1 MSARRSRT
9 AARAL
14 TLGAL
19 PLAVA
24 AYAVTPAAA
33 HGSMTDPVSR
43 VAACYAEGPE
53 SPKSDACKAA
63 VAASGA
69 QAFYDWN
76 AVNIANAAGQSKSLI
91 PDGQLCSA
99 GNAKYKGLDLPRA
112 DWPASP
118 MKSGAHTFRYK
129 GTAPHKGSFE
139 LYVTKDGYDPT
150 KPLKW
155 SDLEA
160 APFAKVTDPGM
171 QSGDYVFS
179 GTVPNKSG
187 RHLIYSVWQRSDSPE
202 AFYSCSDVVFGKDS
216 GAGTGGGNGGNGGNG
231 GQNGTG
237 GNGTGGA
244 GNGGT
249 GEGKPGSGT
258 GTGGNGGAGNGTGGN
273 GTAGNGTGGAGK
285 PGTGG
290 GKPGSGAGTGIP
302 GVDPD
307 CPLAQVPTDAQ
318 FEEATDKSTVEH
330 AGHGDDDAKTNGKDK
345 PNTVGKP
352 APSTSEAN
360 APAPAGGPGENLA
373 ETGGS
378 DTTTTIAI
386 GGAAAL
392 AAGAAVLFGLTRRR
406 AAAGRHG
413 R

>member
-1 MSARRSRT
+1 MPARRT
-9 AARAL
+9 AARIAAAGL
-14 TLGAL
+14 A

-24 AYAVTPAAA
+24 AYAAVPAAA

-53 SPKSDACKAA
+53 SPKSAACKAA

-76 AVNIANAAGQSKSLI
+76 AVNIANAAGQSKALI

-99 GNAKYKGLDLPRA
+99 GNDKYRGLDLARA

-118 MKSGAHTFRYK
+118 MAAGAHTFRYK

-139 LYVTKDGYDPT
+139 LYVTKDGYDPS

-171 QSGDYVFS
+171 QNGDYVFS
-179 GTVPNKSG
+179 GTVPNKTG

-202 AFYSCSDVVFGKDS
+202 AFYTCSDVVFGKDNGGS
-216 GAGTGGGNGGNGGNG
+216 GTGGNGGNG
-231 GQNGTG
+231 GQPSAKPTAKPSSQPSAKPSSTPSGPPAEQPSQRPSAPTG
-237 GNGTGGA
+237 QQISEGA
-244 GNGGT
+244 
-249 GEGKPGSGT
+249 
-258 GTGGNGGAGNGTGGN
+258 
-273 GTAGNGTGGAGK
+273 
-285 PGTGG
+285 
-290 GKPGSGAGTGIP
+290 
-302 GVDPD
+302 DR
-307 CPLAQVPTDAQ
+307 
-318 FEEATDKSTVEH
+318 STVEH
-330 AGHGDDDAKTNGKDK
+330 GGHGDNDPKTNG
-345 PNTVGKP
+345 G
-352 APSTSEAN
+352 APSPIPSN
-360 APAPAGGPGENLA
+360 GGTNLA

-378 DTTTTIAI
+378 SATPVVAI
-386 GGAAAL
+386 GGAGVL
-392 AAGAAVLFGLTRRR
+392 AVGAAVLFGLARRR
-406 AAAGRHG
+406 ATPGRHG